1 MSVTL
6 ETGIP
11 LVNEVLAEL
20 LEYKIEV
27 LGHHI
32 GGSTYI
38 TGEGNDIDVI
48 VLSGASI
55 TAVHNVLKDVWELCG
70 EESYESQG
78 MFVAYRVGYVNVIIV
93 DDTVYYDNWI
103 SARNVCVYLHARGL
117 SDRATRVAI
126 HQIVVDGG
134 LRTGIVK
141 QCLSNLEWVTQS
153 ANMLH
158 EEELGLH
165 NGRRKITP

>member
-78 MFVAYRVGYVNVIIV
+78 MFVAYRVGDVNVIIV

-141 QCLSNLEWVTQS
+141 QSLSNLEWVTQS

-165 NGRRKITP
+165 NG

>member
-11 LVNEVLAEL
+11 LVNEVISEL

-27 LGHHI
+27 LDHHI

-55 TAVHNVLKDVWELCG
+55 TAVHNVLEDMWELCG

-93 DDTVYYDNWI
+93 DDKVYYDNWI
-103 SARNVCVYLHARGL
+103 SARDVCVYLHARGL

-134 LRTGIVK
+134 LRDGRKRLVKVPLTGLRSFITDM
-141 QCLSNLEWVTQS
+141 E
-153 ANMLH
+153 
-158 EEELGLH
+158 
-165 NGRRKITP
+165 GR